1 MHLRKTVLPIIS
13 STLILTAL
21 GLSVDA
27 FAQNPKDQS
36 HTQIKS
42 SNINDKISITK
53 NVVGKFSP

>member
-1 MHLRKTVLPIIS
+1 MHLRKTVLPITIT
-13 STLILTAL
+13 TLILTAL

-27 FAQNPKDQS
+27 FAQNPTDQS

-42 SNINDKISITK
+42 QNINDKISITK